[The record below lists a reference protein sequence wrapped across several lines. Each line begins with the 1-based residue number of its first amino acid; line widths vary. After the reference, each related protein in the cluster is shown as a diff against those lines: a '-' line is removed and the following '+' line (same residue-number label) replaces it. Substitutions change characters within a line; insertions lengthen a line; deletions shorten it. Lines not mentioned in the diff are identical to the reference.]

1 MHTDSGGHLVN
12 NATATSPTRLAD
24 LAVGQ
29 SARVVRIETNGA
41 IRQRL
46 LDMGVT
52 RGAEVLVKRV
62 APLGDPIEVSIKGYN
77 LAIRRYEAQTIRVR
91 PQES

>member
-1 MHTDSGGHLVN
+1 MTEP
-12 NATATSPTRLAD
+12 SPETPLCLAD

-29 SARVVRIETNGA
+29 RARIRRVEANGA

-52 RGAEVLVKRV
+52 RGVTVLVKRA
-62 APLGDPIEVSIKGYN
+62 APLGDPIEVSVKGYD
-77 LAIRRYEAQTIRVR
+77 LAIRKCEARAILVE
-91 PQES
+91 PEGS

>member
-1 MHTDSGGHLVN
+1 MKETN
-12 NATATSPTRLAD
+12 SPFPLCLAD

-29 SARVVRIETNGA
+29 SARITRVGANGA

-52 RGAEVLVKRV
+52 RGTLVQVKRV
-62 APLGDPIEVSIKGYN
+62 APLGDPIEVSVKGYA
-77 LAIRRYEAQTIRVR
+77 LAIRKYEARAIRVAL
-91 PQES
+91 EGS